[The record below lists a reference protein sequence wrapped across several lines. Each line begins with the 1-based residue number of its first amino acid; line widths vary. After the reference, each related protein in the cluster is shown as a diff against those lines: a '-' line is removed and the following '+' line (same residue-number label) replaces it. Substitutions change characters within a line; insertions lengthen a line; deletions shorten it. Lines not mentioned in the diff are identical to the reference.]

1 MNPQAAELNQ
11 VIQEK
16 NPVVFELLSERGKNI
31 FFPKKGILGQTA
43 DAKGTKINATIGAAI
58 EDDGSPMRLEAIA
71 SKINLDP
78 SLVFPYAPSF
88 GRPDIRAKWK
98 NMMYEKNP
106 SMAGKEISLPIV
118 TNALTHGISMAGY
131 MFLDE
136 GDKFIVS
143 DLFWGNYNLTL
154 DNAFG
159 AKADKF
165 NLFKDGGFDIDA
177 FKAKLDE
184 GGIGKKVVILNFPN
198 NPSGY
203 TPTFDENKAIVEAIR
218 ESAEKGNKLVI
229 ITDDAYFGLVFEE
242 GIARESIFAD
252 LCDLHSNVLALKVDG
267 PTKEDYVWGFRVGF
281 MTYGIKSGDAALY
294 TALENKTAGAI
305 RGNISNSANISQSL
319 LLQAF
324 SSPEYQQQK
333 QAKFNTM
340 KERYDAV
347 KAALN
352 DEKYSEYFTA
362 LPYNSGYFMCVKLVP
377 GIDGEELRH
386 LLISKYSIG
395 IINLSNI
402 IRVAFAAVAAKD
414 MKDLFEGIYQAC
426 KELKK

>member
-11 VIQEK
+11 IIQEK

-98 NMMYEKNP
+98 SMMYEKNP
-106 SMAGKEISLPIV
+106 SMAGKELSLPIV

-136 GDKFIVS
+136 GEKFIVS

-154 DNAFG
+154 TNAFG
-159 AKADKF
+159 ATADKF
-165 NLFKDGGFDIDA
+165 NLFKNGGFDTEA
-177 FKAKLDE
+177 FRSKLEE

-203 TPTFDENKAIVEAIR
+203 TPTVEESKAIVQVIR

-229 ITDDAYFGLVFEE
+229 MTDDAYFGLVFEE
-242 GIARESIFAD
+242 GIAQESIFAD
-252 LCDLHSNVLALKVDG
+252 LCDLHTNVLAVKIDG

-281 MTYGIKSGDAALY
+281 ITYGIKGGDAALY
-294 TALENKTAGAI
+294 SALENKTAGAI

-324 SSPEYQQQK
+324 SNPEYHQQK
-333 QAKFNTM
+333 QAKYNIM
-340 KERYDAV
+340 KERYEAV
-347 KAALN
+347 KEALIE
-352 DEKYSEYFTA
+352 EKYNAYFTA
-362 LPYNSGYFMCVKLVP
+362 LPYNSGYFMCVKLAE

-414 MKDLFEGIYQAC
+414 MKALFEGIYNAC
-426 KELKK
+426 KECKK